1 MASTYKTFGNGDI
14 INTRTLLHE
23 AIPITGSLI
32 SGTYL
37 PNYPSEGNIKK
48 FSHNMFESV
57 YDYPYL
63 SSSANHLFDITFG
76 YSSNSVV
83 SSSSNVQNAKKINI
97 YNTFAQQL
105 VGYKPEETFGNAQV
119 IKEFDR
125 DGDEAGTTDDK
136 LQECYFLSFSR
147 LLVKDEIKKG
157 TFKLDLGVN
166 GNFWKPMRGRMVRIN
181 DAHAAGADGSFKIN
195 SPAGEY
201 AVLKAKNL
209 VGTPLMDS
217 SSWTSVGGTGDEVPC
232 GLIYYQAGIAILT
245 ASLFGTSSTG
255 WPAGLMSASNAVA
268 SSPGIDLVGTGSQF
282 NAGITAHMT
291 GCTVS
296 GAADSLRNRIYNLE
310 FNNTTELHSTIYFCR
325 LHTNDFNYS
334 TNQTYLSSSKIVTK
348 NTSLD
353 KPVAYITTVGLYG
366 ANNQLLAV
374 AKLSEPLKKTPQN
387 ELTLRVRLDY

>member
-48 FSHNMFESV
+48 FSHNMFESI

-63 SSSANHLFDITFG
+63 SSSANHLFDITLG
-76 YSSNSVV
+76 YSSNSHV

-105 VGYKPEETFGNAQV
+105 VGYEATGSSKV
-119 IKEFDR
+119 IKQFDR
-125 DGDEAGTTDDK
+125 DGDEKTTTDDK
-136 LQECYFLSFSR
+136 MREVYFLSFSR

-157 TFKLDLGVN
+157 TFKLDLGVS
-166 GNFWKPMRGRMVRIN
+166 GNFWKPFRGHIVRIN
-181 DAHAAGADGSFKIN
+181 DSHAAGADGTFKIN

-201 AVLKAKNL
+201 AILKAKNL
-209 VGTPLMDS
+209 VGSPLFDS
-217 SSWTSVGGTGDEVPC
+217 GTNGTAAPC
-232 GLIYYQAGIAILT
+232 GLIYYQAGVVVLT

-255 WPAGLMSASNAVA
+255 HPAGMLSGGVADA
-268 SSPGIDLVGTGSQF
+268 SSPGIDLVGSGSQF
-282 NAGITAHMT
+282 NAGIQPHLT

-334 TNQTYLSSSKIVTK
+334 TNPTYLSSSKIVTK

-353 KPVAYITTVGLYG
+353 KPVSYITTVGLYG